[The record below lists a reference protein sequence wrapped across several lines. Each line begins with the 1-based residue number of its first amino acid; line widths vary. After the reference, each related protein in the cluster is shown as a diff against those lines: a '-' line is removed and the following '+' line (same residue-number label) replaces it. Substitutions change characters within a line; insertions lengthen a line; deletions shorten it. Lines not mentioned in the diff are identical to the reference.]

1 MVAGHLM
8 LKALGAFGLG
18 ILFLL
23 ISPELRATVMQGID
37 AVGNFLNANS
47 PGSYVCLGV
56 AGLIGAMIVVYRA
69 AQPR

>member
-1 MVAGHLM
+1 M
-8 LKALGAFGLG
+8 LKVLGAFGLG

-23 ISPELRATVMQGID
+23 ISPELRATVMEGID
-37 AVGNFLNANS
+37 GIGNFLNANS
-47 PGSYVCLGV
+47 PGSYVCVGV